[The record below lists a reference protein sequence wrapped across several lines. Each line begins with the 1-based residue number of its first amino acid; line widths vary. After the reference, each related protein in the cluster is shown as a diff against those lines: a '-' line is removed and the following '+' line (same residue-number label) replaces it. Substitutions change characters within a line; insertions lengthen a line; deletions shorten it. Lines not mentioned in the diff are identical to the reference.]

1 MIFLPGNMK
10 YKNIQGGGG
19 MKEFFQGMRDSVPI
33 MLGVVPF
40 GITCGVMGLTAGLT
54 PVETVLM
61 SMLVFAGA
69 AQFICITML
78 GAGLSGWGII
88 VFTTLLINL
97 RHLLMGAS
105 LAPYL
110 LKLSLARQLLLTFAL
125 TDESYAVTMNRTAT
139 AGYNANYQM
148 GSSWGFYFVWLASTL
163 IGVLAGSYIPDP
175 LAWGLDFAMPATFL
189 AMLMPRLT
197 NPVSMAVCLVAAAT
211 AVVGAAYLPGKWY
224 IIAACVTA
232 SITGGLL
239 EKGEEHAV

>member
-1 MIFLPGNMK
+1 MK
-10 YKNIQGGGG
+10 DYVQGI
-19 MKEFFQGMRDSVPI
+19 RDSVPV

-40 GITCGVMGLTAGLT
+40 GITCGVMGVAAGLT
-54 PVETVLM
+54 PVETVFM
-61 SMLVFAGA
+61 SLLVFAGA

-78 GAGLSGWGII
+78 GAGATGWSLI

-110 LKLSLARQLLLTFAL
+110 LKQPLVRQVLLTFAL
-125 TDESYAVTMNRTAT
+125 TDESYAVTMNRIANG
-139 AGYNANYQM
+139 GYSSNYQL
-148 GSSWGFYFVWLASTL
+148 GSSWSFYFIWAASTTV
-163 IGVLAGSYIPDP
+163 GVVLGSRIPNP

-197 NPVSMAVCLVAAAT
+197 NSVSAAVCLVAAAT
-211 AVVGAAYLPGKWY
+211 AVLGAAYLPGKWY
-224 IIAACVTA
+224 IIAACITA

-239 EKGEEHAV
+239 EKENNHAV

>member
-1 MIFLPGNMK
+1 MK
-10 YKNIQGGGG
+10 DYIQGA
-19 MKEFFQGMRDSVPI
+19 RDSLPV

-61 SMLVFAGA
+61 SLFVFAGA
-69 AQFICITML
+69 AQFIGITML
-78 GAGLSGWGII
+78 GAGITGWGLI
-88 VFTTLLINL
+88 VFTTMLINL

-105 LAPYL
+105 LAPHL
-110 LKLSLARQLLLTFAL
+110 LKLPLARQLLLSFTL
-125 TDESYAVTMNRTAT
+125 TDEAYAVTTNRTAKE
-139 AGYNANYQM
+139 GYSADYQM
-148 GSSWGFYFVWLASTL
+148 GSSWAFYCIWAMST
-163 IGVLAGSYIPDP
+163 IVGVLIGSYIPDP

-197 NPVSMAVCLVAAAT
+197 NHVSIAVFLVAAVT

-224 IIAACVTA
+224 IIAACIAA

-239 EKGEEHAV
+239 EKEEDNHAV